1 MGLFRKK
8 DEDDFKSMST
18 QRRTV
23 EDEHPWFEGDD
34 DAPDLDVET
43 GIGSNLRRSG
53 RRRRR

>member
-8 DEDDFKSMST
+8 HEDDFKSLST

-34 DAPDLDVET
+34 DADLDVET
-43 GIGSNLRRSG
+43 GIGSNLRRSD
-53 RRRRR
+53 RRRRG